1 MKIALVGGTLVDGRG
16 GAPVPASTVVVDG
29 TRIVGAGADITPDPD
44 ATVIDVSGKT
54 VMPGLIDSHVHFAG
68 WAQRLASLPNIRL
81 MYLAARSVYAMRRTL
96 ELGVTTA
103 RDLGGLEA
111 GFVEAA
117 DAGVLTAPR
126 LQTCVSIIHP
136 RNGVLD
142 NIPSHGGLTTRRG
155 LNQMIPGAPVPYCDG
170 PWEARGKV
178 REVLSCGAQ
187 VIKIATSS
195 QSVKDEVQWELPT
208 FTEAEVAAIVSESH
222 AAGVKVTSH
231 AIGSQGAMTAV
242 KAGVDG
248 IEHGW
253 GIDDEVLEA
262 MAERGTWLIPTF
274 FIADYHRRFDPTV
287 AEREQA
293 DRLLHGA
300 LDTVARARAMGIRIA
315 MGSDAGEHAIGGS
328 IEELSW
334 MVEAGMTPTEV
345 ITAATSGA
353 AEWLGVADH
362 VGTLEVGK
370 EADLLVVDGDPTA
383 DITVMRRPLPLVMK
397 RGEAVYGALAPSLS
411 EWEPII
417 QRSSYQAAWAG
428 PDA

>member
-16 GAPVPASTVVVDG
+16 GAAVPASTVVVEG
-29 TRIVGAGADITPDPD
+29 SRIVEVGTNVTPGPD
-44 ATVIDVSGKT
+44 TTVIDVTGRT

-68 WAQRLASLPNIRL
+68 WAQRLASLPNLRL
-81 MYLAARSVYAMRRTL
+81 MYLAARSTYAMRRTL

-111 GFVEAA
+111 GFVEAS
-117 DAGVLTAPR
+117 DTGVLVAPR

-142 NIPSHGGLTTRRG
+142 NNPSHGGLTTRRG
-155 LNQMIPGAPVPYCDG
+155 GNQMIPGTPLSYCDG

-178 REVLSCGAQ
+178 REVLASGAQ

-208 FTEAEVAAIVSESH
+208 FTEDEVLAIVSESH

-231 AIGSQGAMTAV
+231 AIGSQGTMTAV
-242 KAGVDG
+242 RAGVDG

-253 GIDDEVLEA
+253 GIADEVLEA

-274 FIADYHRRFDPTV
+274 FIADYHRRFDPTA

-293 DRLLHGA
+293 DRLLQGA
-300 LDTVARARAMGIRIA
+300 LDTVARARTMGVRIA

-334 MVEAGMTPTEV
+334 MVEAGMTPAEV
-345 ITAATSGA
+345 IKAATSSA
-353 AEWLGVADH
+353 AEWLGIAGQ
-362 VGTLEVGK
+362 VGTVEVGK

-383 DITVMRRPLPLVMK
+383 DITALRRPLPLVMK
-397 RGEAVYGALAPSLS
+397 GGQAVYGALAPAVS
-411 EWEPII
+411 EWEPIL
-417 QRSSYQAAWAG
+417 QRSSYRATWAG
-428 PDA
+428 PAA